1 MKIITISREFGSGGR
16 ELGKRMAD
24 VLGWD
29 YYDREIISAI
39 AEKTDLTE
47 EYVENVLNSQTW
59 QSVPLT
65 FGHSFAAFS
74 NANPQISLLAEQR
87 KVIEEIGRSGRD
99 CIIVGRNADKILADL
114 NPFNIFVCATMDA
127 KAERCRSRAA
137 DDEKLS
143 RKELERKIKS
153 IDKKRAATREII
165 SGSVWGQRDN
175 YHLTVNTTGWN
186 IKELAPATAAFAMA
200 WFGGNTGDTEY

>member
-39 AEKTDLTE
+39 AEKTDHT
-47 EYVENVLNSQTW
+47 
-59 QSVPLT
+59 
-65 FGHSFAAFS
+65 FAAFS

-186 IKELAPATAAFAMA
+186 IKELAPAVAAFAMA

>member
-1 MKIITISREFGSGGR
+1 MKIITVSREFGSGGR

-39 AEKTDLTE
+39 SENTDLTE
-47 EYVENVLNSQTW
+47 EYIENVLNSQTW

-74 NANPQISLLAEQR
+74 NNNPQISLLAEQR
-87 KVIEEIGRSGRD
+87 KVIEEIGRSGKD
-99 CIIVGRNADKILADL
+99 CIIVGRNADKILADQ
-114 NPFNIFVCATMDA
+114 NPFNIFVCATMEA
-127 KAERCRSRAA
+127 KVERCSARAA
-137 DDEKLS
+137 DDEMLS
-143 RKELERKIKS
+143 EKELERKIKS

-175 YHLTVNTTGWN
+175 YHLTVNTSGWS
-186 IKELAPATAAFAMA
+186 IKELAPAVAAFAMK
-200 WFGGNTGDTEY
+200 WFERNPGGDED

>member
-1 MKIITISREFGSGGR
+1 
-16 ELGKRMAD
+16 
-24 VLGWD
+24 
-29 YYDREIISAI
+29 
-39 AEKTDLTE
+39 
-47 EYVENVLNSQTW
+47 
-59 QSVPLT
+59 
-65 FGHSFAAFS
+65 
-74 NANPQISLLAEQR
+74 
-87 KVIEEIGRSGRD
+87 
-99 CIIVGRNADKILADL
+99 
-114 NPFNIFVCATMDA
+114 MDA

-186 IKELAPATAAFAMA
+186 IKELAPAVAAFAMA